1 MLNLDELKYDKNNQ
15 SYDDG
20 YRIVYFYEDGS
31 HSVGEYCKTIE
42 GFMVG
47 FTEFDPIITEDDIPE
62 FISNEDL
69 LEKCLKYDKNA
80 ISAAIYKTNGT
91 LITKLHKKIDKKI

>member
-1 MLNLDELKYDKNNQ
+1 MEGSSSDGDYKDANQ
-15 SYDDG
+15 LMAQT
-20 YRIVYFYEDGS
+20 RVIVVKLHGTFPVSAFAVFFASYFYENGS
-31 HSVGEYCKTIE
+31 YSVGEYCKTIE

-47 FTEFDPIITEDDIPE
+47 FTEFDPIVTEDDIPE

-80 ISAAIYKTNGT
+80 TRK
-91 LITKLHKKIDKKI
+91 